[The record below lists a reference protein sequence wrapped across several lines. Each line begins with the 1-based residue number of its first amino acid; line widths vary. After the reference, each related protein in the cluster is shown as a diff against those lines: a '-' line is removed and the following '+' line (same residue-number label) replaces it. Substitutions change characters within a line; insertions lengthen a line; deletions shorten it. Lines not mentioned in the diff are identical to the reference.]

1 MRLLASPFSLI
12 GASAAIVATAL
23 LVSPGYAQMSDLSGA
38 LDSLSRTLQQMQQQ
52 GKQPFGTPQNPNR
65 GYQVLPNT
73 DVPAGSGWRP
83 SADQPIMRTRPQ
95 LPQASDN
102 WAVCRPPCKLPD
114 SGAKNY
120 CVCPPFR

>member
-12 GASAAIVATAL
+12 GASAAIVAMAL
-23 LVSPGYAQMSDLSGA
+23 LVAPGYAQMADFSGV

-52 GKQPFGTPQNPNR
+52 GKAPFGTPQNPNR

-83 SADQPIMRTRPQ
+83 STDQPITRTRPQ
-95 LPQASDN
+95 LPQASG
-102 WAVCRPPCKLPD
+102 AVCRPPCWA
-114 SGAKNY
+114 SGDRSY
-120 CVCPPFR
+120 CVCPPGSLR